1 MDLGTAAG
9 WVVLVHALSG
19 ILFLATLIGRWIVL
33 GVAERASTLSEMRVV
48 LRVSSPFERLV
59 RVVSGVVLVLGI
71 AAAIAVGRPFLGPIQ
86 GGHVDWL
93 FVALLLYLSIIPL
106 VPLVFLPKGRVFEA
120 ALADAE
126 ARGDQVTPVLR
137 AAWTDPV
144 TRAAHVYE
152 LGAVTLVL
160 VLMMAKPF

>member
-71 AAAIAVGRPFLGPIQ
+71 AAAVAVGRPFLGPIQ